1 MNASRMS
8 VILPLDRETDANPN
22 FREVLFTGKR
32 SQLVAMSIPPGG
44 EIGEEVHARV
54 EQTLYFHAGV
64 GEAVLDGKTSPIK
77 TGDVLIVTPGTR
89 HNVINTGATHLKIA
103 TVYAPPNHIDGRIHR
118 TKSEA
123 DADDEDEA
131 FGENVK

>member
-1 MNASRMS
+1 MS
-8 VILPLDRETDANPN
+8 IIIPLDRETEGNPN
-22 FREVLFTGKR
+22 FREVLFTGAK

-44 EIGEEVHARV
+44 EIGEEVHAHV
-54 EQTLYFHAGV
+54 EQTLYFHSGE

-89 HNVINTGATHLKIA
+89 HNVRNTGSSHLKIA

-118 TKSEA
+118 TKAEA
-123 DADDEDEA
+123 DADIDDEA
-131 FGENVK
+131 FGERIR